1 LTGPTCPH
9 ALTLSHSLSRSRYVR
24 PLVRPLVRSPAR
36 QGVTIAS
43 RDDTIARTV
52 QSAISTERFRCYTT
66 DDVVGVE
73 LGGALKNVLAIA
85 TGVSDGL
92 GFGNNARA
100 LLITRGLA
108 EIGLIATKAGAN
120 PLTLSGLAGVGDL
133 ILTCT
138 STLSRNYTVGY
149 RLGKGEALDVITSS
163 LGAVAEG
170 VLTSRSADMLAV
182 KLGVECPVIA
192 GIQKVIHEGEDP
204 LDVLRENMTRPL
216 KEELLF

>member
-1 LTGPTCPH
+1 MF
-9 ALTLSHSLSRSRYVR
+9 S
-24 PLVRPLVRSPAR
+24 

-43 RDDTIARTV
+43 RDDAIARTV

-108 EIGLIATKAGAN
+108 EIGLIATTAGAN

-138 STLSRNYTVGY
+138 STLSRNYTVGW

-170 VLTSRSADMLAV
+170 VLTSRSAHMLAV

-192 GIQKVIHEGEDP
+192 GIYKVIYEGKDP
-204 LDVLRENMTRPL
+204 LKVLNENMTRPL